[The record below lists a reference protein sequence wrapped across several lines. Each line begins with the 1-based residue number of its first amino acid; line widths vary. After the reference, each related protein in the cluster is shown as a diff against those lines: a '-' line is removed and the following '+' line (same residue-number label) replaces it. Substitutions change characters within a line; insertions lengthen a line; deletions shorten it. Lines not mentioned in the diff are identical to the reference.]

1 MVLKMKKLLAIVV
14 LGLLWCNFVYA
25 DHQCGGFEIFQKPPC
40 EENNTYNKHTCKCEG
55 YFDQFEGGVPLS
67 EKEKIELDF
76 SEAEYIAPKKM
87 SGSILLC
94 ENKREK
100 IYDFGIEFKRL
111 NRMTITGIDEEKERL
126 LKINGTYDELSN
138 KIIINYRVKGEKE
151 KAEIFRSSGSI
162 SGFSNTLCE
171 LYSGKLS
178 IDDRLKQTLKEHI
191 GIKSSGNKF

>member
-1 MVLKMKKLLAIVV
+1 MKKLLAIVV
-14 LGLLWCNFVYA
+14 LGLLWSNIGYA
-25 DHQCGGFEIFQKPPC
+25 DHQCDEFKIFQKPPC
-40 EENNTYNKHTCKCEG
+40 EENKTYNNHTCKCEG
-55 YFDQFEGGVPLS
+55 WFDQFKVDGIPLS
-67 EKEKIELDF
+67 EKGSELDF
-76 SEAEYIAPKKM
+76 SEGEYIAPKKM

-100 IYDFGIEFKRL
+100 IRDFGIEFKRL

-191 GIKSSGNKF
+191 AIKSSGNKF